1 MRKIIILLLLLCVGL
16 TARAQKVISL
26 NDAILIA
33 QQNSYDAQ
41 LARFSFLSS
50 YWAYKSFRAELLPSV
65 SLTGGH
71 ELRPPGWRQET
82 PRMVESTMWII
93 IPSPIR

>member
-1 MRKIIILLLLLCVGL
+1 MRKIIILLLLLGVGL

-41 LARFSFLSS
+41 LTYTDIDRHIYS
-50 YWAYKSFRAELLPSV
+50 
-65 SLTGGH
+65 
-71 ELRPPGWRQET
+71 
-82 PRMVESTMWII
+82 
-93 IPSPIR
+93 

>member
-41 LARFSFLSS
+41 LARFSF
-50 YWAYKSFRAELLPSV
+50 
-65 SLTGGH
+65 
-71 ELRPPGWRQET
+71 
-82 PRMVESTMWII
+82 
-93 IPSPIR
+93 

>member
-65 SLTGGH
+65 SLTGGLMNFDH
-71 ELRPPGWRQET
+71 SR
-82 PRMVESTMWII
+82 VEARNSEDGRIQLCG
-93 IPSPIR
+93 

>member
-65 SLTGGH
+65 SLTGGFD
-71 ELRPPGWRQET
+71 ELRPLQGGGKKLRGW
-82 PRMVESTMWII
+82 
-93 IPSPIR
+93 